1 MCYRELE
8 FLSKDQVC
16 GSEMTSGEG
25 QGHYKPYADSLG
37 ICGNAQ
43 AEREIFATGFS
54 PSEVLAFLCAG
65 IHVSSLTQEGSRS
78 VVRLGEFGLCRVR
91 EEEVCA
97 CGMWVLF
104 LLW

>member
-37 ICGNAQ
+37 LCGNAQ

-54 PSEVLAFLCAG
+54 PSEVLGFLVCRHSCVITDTG
-65 IHVSSLTQEGSRS
+65 RVQKRGEVGW
-78 VVRLGEFGLCRVR
+78 VRPV
-91 EEEVCA
+91 
-97 CGMWVLF
+97 
-104 LLW
+104 